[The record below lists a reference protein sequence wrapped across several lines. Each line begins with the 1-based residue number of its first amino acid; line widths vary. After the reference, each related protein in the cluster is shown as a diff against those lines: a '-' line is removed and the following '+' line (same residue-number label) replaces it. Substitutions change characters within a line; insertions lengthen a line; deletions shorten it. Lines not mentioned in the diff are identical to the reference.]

1 MISQTSHCFTL
12 PTFYCMWGTLTR
24 TQKPKFKPAKCEI
37 HPGNPPKKLLTTATN
52 IMQRYENGENK
63 SDTMLRWWETAV
75 IRTTTASQTK
85 QKLFC
90 ISLSVSVWG
99 DKCRLFHQISPRKC
113 KVTTHYWCLIC
124 NWIQQW
130 CKVSGEGVEFEFYF
144 HIFRL
149 PFSFLLLSRKK

>member
-37 HPGNPPKKLLTTATN
+37 QPGNPPKKLLTTATN

-99 DKCRLFHQISPRKC
+99 DKCRLFHQISPRNC

-130 CKVSGEGVEFEFYF
+130 SKVSGEGVEFIWVLFP
-144 HIFRL
+144 HISA
-149 PFSFLLLSRKK
+149 SFFVSSFK